1 MPPAS
6 GANQGRLGIWCWG
19 CGGWGQRGIGRFG
32 CHESRKSQSLQTD
45 LMVLLRLAVKGPWCG
60 TVQWE
65 LQPAAPQQGSVILY
79 TSAAAHYY
87 YLVCLWLSFI
97 PSLPPALWKAN
108 NYTTLRALYKH
119 RALVNESYLFVLKF
133 LSYSYSYLSA
143 IWYKNCLLSWN
154 TKCSFT
160 TGVVLSLD
168 LKSHNK
174 TLILKQHQSA
184 ADVL

>member
-1 MPPAS
+1 MLGVW
-6 GANQGRLGIWCWG
+6 GAG
-19 CGGWGQRGIGRFG
+19 GQRGIGRFG
-32 CHESRKSQSLQTD
+32 CHERRKSQSLQTD
-45 LMVLLRLAVKGPWCG
+45 LMVLLRLAVKGPSCG

-79 TSAAAHYY
+79 ASAAAHCY

-108 NYTTLRALYKH
+108 NYNTLRALYKH
-119 RALVNESYLFVLKF
+119 GALVNESYLFILKF
-133 LSYSYSYLSA
+133 LSYSYLSA
-143 IWYKNCLLSWN
+143 IWYKNRLLSWN
-154 TKCSFT
+154 IECSFA